1 MKILGGKKTKAL
13 KRDSPKS
20 NIMVYDLKKK
30 QICTFIYIQ
39 EHIKKTQSKAKVNV

>member
-20 NIMVYDLKKK
+20 NIMVYDLKKNK
-30 QICTFIYIQ
+30 SAPLSTYKNI
-39 EHIKKTQSKAKVNV
+39 